1 MNKMIPPLLLALML
15 APVLAQAQEAKPSV
29 TPSSVEQAT
38 ATATKTEPAKTD
50 AAKVDTAKADAKSD
64 ANFATPK
71 HKCAQPI
78 ALDKISSDTQ
88 QKNFVKEVDAYRDCL
103 IAFRHDMNRLAR
115 ANVDAGNAAV
125 EEFNA
130 YVASLNKK

>member
-1 MNKMIPPLLLALML
+1 MNKVISYFCAALMIFTPML
-15 APVLAQAQEAKPSV
+15 AVAQETKSAATPTTAAKV
-29 TPSSVEQAT
+29 DTV
-38 ATATKTEPAKTD
+38 KTEV
-50 AAKVDTAKADAKSD
+50 AKVDTAKVEAKSD
-64 ANFATPK
+64 TKLDNNFVAPK
-71 HKCAQPI
+71 HKCAQPA
-78 ALDKISSDTQ
+78 ALDKVSSDTQ

-103 IAFRHDMNRLAR
+103 IAFRNDMNKLAK